1 MERVLAGDGSFGGH
15 GHIAGGRITLEDA
28 GLSAVKSV
36 ERKIRK
42 NALAVISTG
51 SDDDDHMAPEGKRLD
66 E

>member
-1 MERVLAGDGSFGGH
+1 
-15 GHIAGGRITLEDA
+15 
-28 GLSAVKSV
+28 VKSV

-51 SDDDDHMAPEGKRLD
+51 SDDDDHTAPEGKRLD